1 MGAVEAAIVGSI
13 GAEDLVFVFFTV
25 SFEFIRVYRSN
36 WPAEVAVAVWVGEI
50 DIA

>member
-25 SFEFIRVYRSN
+25 SFEFVRVYRSD
-36 WPAEVAVAVWVGEI
+36 WFTEVAVAVRIGEI